1 MTNKFS
7 SFSDPIRSNE
17 TLREMAAFKTF
28 DAKTTII
35 NEDDQGGSVYFI
47 LEGQVNITGY
57 SSRGREIWY
66 SKLGPGQTFGE
77 MAALTDGVRSA
88 SVVAAKDTQT
98 AIVSKADFL
107 RLLENHPDIS
117 LWLMREL
124 VFRLDKTT
132 TQLYERVALNMTTR
146 MCSKI
151 LDQCA
156 EWPEPNGEY
165 AVFPNL
171 VLAQTARQLNT
182 DRENISR
189 AISDLVKDG
198 ILRRDGRKLF
208 VINKDA
214 LEARLEDE

>member
-1 MTNKFS
+1 MTDRFS

-17 TLREMAAFKTF
+17 TLRKIATFKTF
-28 DAKTTII
+28 EAKTTII
-35 NEDDQGGSVYFI
+35 NEDDKGGAVYFI
-47 LEGQVNITGY
+47 LDGQVNITGY

-66 SKLGPGQTFGE
+66 SKLGPGQSFGE

-88 SVVAAKDTQT
+88 SVVAAKDTKT
-98 AIVSKADFL
+98 AIVSKVDFL
-107 RLLENHPDIS
+107 ALLENNPDVS

-132 TQLYERVALNMTTR
+132 NQLYERVALNMTTR

-151 LDQCA
+151 LSNCA

-189 AISDLVKDG
+189 AISELVKEG
-198 ILRRDGRKLF
+198 ILRRDGRRLF

-214 LEARLEDE
+214 LEAKLEDE

>member
-1 MTNKFS
+1 MINRFS

-17 TLREMAAFKTF
+17 TLRKIAVFKTF
-28 DAKTTII
+28 EAKTTII
-35 NEDDQGGSVYFI
+35 NEDDQGGAVYFI

-77 MAALTDGVRSA
+77 MAALTGGVRSA
-88 SVVAAKDTQT
+88 SVVAAKETKT
-98 AIVSKADFL
+98 AIVSKVDFL
-107 RLLENHPDIS
+107 ALLENHPDIS

-146 MCSKI
+146 MCAKI
-151 LDQCA
+151 LSQCA

-165 AVFPNL
+165 AIFPNL

-198 ILRRDGRKLF
+198 VLRRDGRRLF
-208 VINKDA
+208 VLNKAA
-214 LEARLEDE
+214 LEARVEDE